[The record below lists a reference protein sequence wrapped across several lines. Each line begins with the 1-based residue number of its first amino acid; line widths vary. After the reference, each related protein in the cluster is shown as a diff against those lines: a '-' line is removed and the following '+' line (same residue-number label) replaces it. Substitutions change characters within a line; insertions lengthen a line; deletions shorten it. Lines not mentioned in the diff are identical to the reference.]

1 MSDGEIPQVWVA
13 AGRMGS
19 FGLLVK
25 FCLLTGAR
33 RGEAAS
39 LKWSDV
45 LNDRVMIA
53 AENTKQGRR
62 HAIAKTTLINE
73 VLEEAAQHRF
83 VSSELVFPGR
93 AGRPFS
99 GFSKALNRLIEQAGT
114 DRFSMHDTRRTCR
127 TVLGRLGFSNE
138 VQRQCVGQQAEALDR
153 VYNKDDNWD
162 SRCEAFKAY
171 HSHIRSLVDGNVI
184 SFKENAQALAAG

>member
-1 MSDGEIPQVWVA
+1 V
-13 AGRMGS
+13 R
-19 FGLLVK
+19 
-25 FCLLTGAR
+25 FCLLAGNR
-33 RGEAAS
+33 RGEAAA

-45 LNDRVMIA
+45 MNDRIVIP
-53 AENTKQGRR
+53 AEITKKGRP
-62 HAIAKTTLINE
+62 HAIPRTPLLNE
-73 VLEEAAQHRF
+73 VLAAASRLRRA
-83 VSSELVFPGR
+83 SNDLVFPGR
-93 AGRPFS
+93 GGRPFS
-99 GFSKALNRLIEQAGT
+99 GFTKALNRLIEQAGT